1 MDEDRRNLYFGW
13 LMSSALITTLLF
25 FLLPQLSSEP
35 EIGYTIIIAVLV
47 YSGVLFVW
55 IMPFIFIR
63 ALLREVFGKEKDE
76 KSEH

>member
-1 MDEDRRNLYFGW
+1 MDEDRKNLYFGW

-35 EIGYTIIIAVLV
+35 EIDYTIIIAVLV

-63 ALLREVFGKEKDE
+63 TFLSEIFSKEKDE